1 VADRVEAAGG
11 VLWRGDPVAPEI
23 AVVHRPR
30 YDDWSLP
37 KGKLDHGEHPLLA
50 ALREIAEETGF
61 AARPGRRLGSLRYD
75 VPEGPKRVRYWACE
89 ATGGE
94 FRPNR
99 EVDELWWATV
109 PEALARLDPDHDRR
123 VVERF
128 GEDTRP
134 TRAMVVVRHASAG
147 DKRGWTGTD
156 ADRPLDPAGQARSRV
171 VRSLLSA
178 YAVRRAG
185 AADVRRCRETLQPWA
200 RSAGVE
206 VSVLKATTAG
216 VFQTDPDQA
225 VHEVLA
231 LLDGWGGAAGADGDH
246 AVGSIAWCGQREVI
260 PDLVA
265 GVVGQLGGQADP
277 DDLGDLRKGGL
288 LLVHVAAAP
297 GAGPRLVALER
308 LPG

>member
-1 VADRVEAAGG
+1 MAERVEAAGG
-11 VLWRGDPVAPEI
+11 VLWRGDPASPEI
-23 AVVHRPR
+23 ALVHRPR

-50 ALREIAEETGF
+50 ALREIEEETGY
-61 AARPGRRLGSLRYD
+61 AARPGRRLGSLRYE

-89 ATGGE
+89 AATDGE

-109 PEALARLDPDHDRR
+109 PQALARLDPDHDQR
-123 VVERF
+123 VLERF
-128 GEDTRP
+128 VQDTRP
-134 TRAMVVVRHASAG
+134 TRAIVVVRHASAG
-147 DKRGWTGTD
+147 DKRGWSGTD
-156 ADRPLDPAGQARSRV
+156 ADRPLDPAGRARTRIV
-171 VRSLLSA
+171 GSLLSA
-178 YAVRRAG
+178 YAVSRAG
-185 AADVRRCRETLQPWA
+185 AADVRRCRETLEPWA

-216 VFQTDPDQA
+216 VFETDPDEA

-231 LLDGWGGAAGADGDH
+231 LLDGADGAGVPDGG

-260 PDLVA
+260 PDLIA
-265 GVVGQLGGQADP
+265 GVVSRLGGQADP

-288 LLVHVAAAP
+288 LLVHVATAP
-297 GAGPRLVALER
+297 GSGPRLVALER